1 MGALALRIVTSLL
14 RENQMDELRQ
24 RAREKLNAMS
34 TSQLIE
40 LIVDYKIWAAS
51 GEASWAPCT
60 SFEREV
66 AAVLLDERL
75 PQK

>member
-1 MGALALRIVTSLL
+1 M
-14 RENQMDELRQ
+14 
-24 RAREKLNAMS
+24 NAMS